1 VAGLLRAKNDSHG
14 VGLGCWV
21 WMDAHGSGNYVDS
34 GETPTKVEIEL
45 HRRNPHRS
53 GEVFARSR

>member
-1 VAGLLRAKNDSHG
+1 
-14 VGLGCWV
+14 
-21 WMDAHGSGNYVDS
+21 MDAHGSGNYVDS